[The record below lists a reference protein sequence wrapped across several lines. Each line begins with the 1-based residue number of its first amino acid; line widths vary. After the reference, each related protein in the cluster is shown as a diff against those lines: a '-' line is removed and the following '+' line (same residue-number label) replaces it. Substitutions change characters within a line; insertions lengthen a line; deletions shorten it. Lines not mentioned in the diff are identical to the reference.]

1 MRFGPRRSSVEDPEL
16 SSDDPVSYDTDAGER
31 TLAGRIDLVAV
42 GEGGSVLRVTD
53 FKVPRKLTNARR
65 ILTAAGKGRF
75 VFGGE
80 LAQLPVYAHFAA
92 ETLCRTRSLPERIR
106 GEYLFVGPENAGG
119 AVRVLPVSF
128 EVEATGHLLQNF
140 RTVVDTMESAIREGV
155 FRPRTETFSSKT
167 PCFFCDYQT
176 ICGPG
181 HEKRYASKKD
191 DLDPAVRMLAL
202 LEEVK

>member
-1 MRFGPRRSSVEDPEL
+1 MLFYTGEL
-16 SSDDPVSYDTDAGER
+16 VPAWRGSLFIGGLGSLHLVR
-31 TLAGRIDLVAV
+31 LTLDGDKVV
-42 GEGGSVLRVTD
+42 GEERL
-53 FKVPRKLTNARR
+53 
-65 ILTAAGKGRF
+65 LTA
-75 VFGGE
+75 
-80 LAQLPVYAHFAA
+80 LQPQ
-92 ETLCRTRSLPERIR
+92 PERIR
-106 GEYLFVGPENAGG
+106 GEYLFVGPENPGG
-119 AVRVLPVSF
+119 AVRVLHVSF

-202 LEEVK
+202 LEDVK